1 MILEEVSSDIMA
13 MIKFTT
19 NIKMNNANIQSLTK
33 KIDEDT
39 KAITE
44 AVNLNNNKLR
54 SAVE

>member
-1 MILEEVSSDIMA
+1 MILEEVSSDITA

-19 NIKMNNANIQSLTK
+19 NIKMNNAKIQSLTK